1 MLNDEFNSYN
11 IKFTELNTQKI
22 QIQSQINALVKEVAR
37 IKNIKDICPTC
48 GQTLAGVIKPSTENE
63 EAEIARLNEQLT
75 DLNTKIINCNTLH
88 ENYQLQINDTFK
100 ADLDSLNAALL
111 NLKKDSNLQK
121 NNVSDFTHFL
131 NRANEDLSKLKLNK
145 DIHLK
150 KIEELSNRIEILKEQ
165 KEKLIATQTDLLE
178 AKTEESK
185 HLAVV
190 KKIETLIKR
199 DFRGYL
205 LSNII
210 KFIDKKAKD
219 LSEIVFGTRELNIY
233 LDGNA
238 LDISYCGKMIEALSG
253 GERTRVDL
261 IIQFAIRDMLSTYLN
276 ITSNI
281 LVLDEVTDFLDKQ
294 SCAAVMQLIEKE
306 LNTVESVFII
316 SHHAET
322 LDLPIDSELHIV
334 KNENGISEVY

>member
-1 MLNDEFNSYN
+1 MLF
-11 IKFTELNTQKI
+11 
-22 QIQSQINALVKEVAR
+22 
-37 IKNIKDICPTC
+37 
-48 GQTLAGVIKPSTENE
+48 
-63 EAEIARLNEQLT
+63 
-75 DLNTKIINCNTLH
+75 
-88 ENYQLQINDTFK
+88 
-100 ADLDSLNAALL
+100 
-111 NLKKDSNLQK
+111 
-121 NNVSDFTHFL
+121 
-131 NRANEDLSKLKLNK
+131 
-145 DIHLK
+145 
-150 KIEELSNRIEILKEQ
+150 
-165 KEKLIATQTDLLE
+165 
-178 AKTEESK
+178 
-185 HLAVV
+185 
-190 KKIETLIKR
+190 
-199 DFRGYL
+199 
-205 LSNII
+205 I